1 MSNLPN
7 VNTAS
12 EQQAEAW
19 TQAAYVWILGS
30 NQHCSGDIQKS
41 QGGLWFFSAMIKGN
55 AIIIISFT

>member
-19 TQAAYVWILGS
+19 TQAAYVWILGVTNTALVIYRNLREYYDS
-30 NQHCSGDIQKS
+30 S
-41 QGGLWFFSAMIKGN
+41 QPR
-55 AIIIISFT
+55 